1 MLEVT
6 ELPAEGERFLDGMSP
21 GYSWRVESDEG
32 PTLGMRLYQGHSKTE
47 TRLDWPKGRWRA
59 FVERQDLREAS

>member
-6 ELPAEGERFLDGMSP
+6 ELPQEGARFLDGMSP
-21 GYSWRVESDEG
+21 GFSWLVEDDEG
-32 PTLGMRLYQGHSKTE
+32 DRLGMRLFHGDDRTD

-59 FVERQDLREAS
+59 FVERQDLREAE